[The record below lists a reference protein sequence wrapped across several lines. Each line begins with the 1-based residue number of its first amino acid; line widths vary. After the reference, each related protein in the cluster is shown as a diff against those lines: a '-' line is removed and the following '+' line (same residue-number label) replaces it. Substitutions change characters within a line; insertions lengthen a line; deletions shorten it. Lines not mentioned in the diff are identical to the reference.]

1 MEEGSQHH
9 AGGRQH
15 EASLAYEGRE
25 WDVGEGACKDKRV
38 SYSHQLKN
46 ISHYAIQTI
55 LGGEDGW
62 NPI

>member
-1 MEEGSQHH
+1 MKEVEKNEKTVFYAEYQN
-9 AGGRQH
+9 
-15 EASLAYEGRE
+15 
-25 WDVGEGACKDKRV
+25 VGEGACKDKRV

>member
-1 MEEGSQHH
+1 MQNTRMLEKEP
-9 AGGRQH
+9 
-15 EASLAYEGRE
+15 
-25 WDVGEGACKDKRV
+25 VKDKRV